1 MTVYKATNEETGE
14 VIEGGAR
21 DLAKKLGVVTKS
33 IYNAVALQQ
42 KIKYVWFISTEK
54 PYRKANSKSDDKTNR
69 VTPQLLDEWERVTAP
84 YKKASQK
91 GRKKRNSRIKL
102 RTMYNV
108 GVY

>member
-1 MTVYKATNEETGE
+1 MNMQIYRATHIETGE
-14 VIEGGAR
+14 IIEGGAR

-42 KIKYVWFISTEK
+42 KIKYVWFISTNAK
-54 PYRKANSKSDDKTNR
+54 QSKASGNTNR
-69 VTPQLLDEWERVTAP
+69 ITPQLLDEWDAVAESF
-84 YKKASQK
+84 KKASKK
-91 GRKKRNSRIKL
+91 GCKKEKSRIKL

>member
-21 DLAKKLGVVTKS
+21 DVAKALGVVTKS
-33 IYNAVALQQ
+33 IYNAACGNV
-42 KIKYVWFISTEK
+42 KIRNVWFVTTNTKRS
-54 PYRKANSKSDDKTNR
+54 KASGNSNKI
-69 VTPQLLDEWERVTAP
+69 TPKLLDEWEKVTEP

-91 GRKKRNSRIKL
+91 GCKKRNSRIKL
-102 RTMYNV
+102 RTRYNV